1 MSATVTDTAATADRY
16 SGASIAI
23 HWATAL
29 LVAAAFA
36 TIELRVMFPI
46 GSPERLLIMD
56 WHYALGATVL
66 GLTLV
71 RLALRWRG
79 PKIGPIRPAPPA
91 WMHML
96 ATLGHLALYAILIV
110 LPILGWLTINAKG
123 HPAPL
128 YFGLELPTLLAKNPD
143 FARPLEETHAFIGDT
158 LYVVIGLHA
167 VAALFHHYVMRDDT
181 LRRMLPERKGD
192 AAPAAGGR

>member
-1 MSATVTDTAATADRY
+1 MTNADATDHY

-36 TIELRVMFPI
+36 TIELRVLFEI

-79 PKIGPIRPAPPA
+79 PAIAPIQPEPPA
-91 WMHML
+91 WMHLL
-96 ATLGHLALYAILIV
+96 ARLGHLAIYAILIV
-110 LPILGWLTINAKG
+110 GPILGWLTINAKG

-128 YFGLELPTLLAKNPD
+128 YFGLELPTLLAKNKELV
-143 FARPLEETHAFIGDT
+143 RPLEETHAFIGDAF
-158 LYVVIGLHA
+158 YVIIGLHA

-181 LRRMLPERKGD
+181 LLRMLPQRKDDGTPATSER
-192 AAPAAGGR
+192 